1 MADLDD
7 SARSKVNA
15 PNLAFLATVMEDGSP
30 QVTPVWI
37 HLENGYLT
45 FNTAIGRVKERNMR
59 RDPRVAFSIVD
70 KDNPY
75 DKVCIRGRV
84 VEIIEGEE
92 ADRQIDVLAK
102 KYLGQETY
110 PWRNP
115 EENRIKVLVEPVSV
129 SA

>member
-45 FNTAIGRVKERNMR
+45 FNTAIGRVKERNIR

>member
-15 PNLAFLATVMEDGSP
+15 PNLAFLATVMGDGSP

-37 HLENGYLT
+37 HLENEYLT

-70 KDNPY
+70 KDNPF

-92 ADRQIDVLAK
+92 ADRQIDVLAQ

>member
-92 ADRQIDVLAK
+92 ADRQIDVLAQ

>member
-84 VEIIEGEE
+84 VEIVQGEE

>member
-45 FNTAIGRVKERNMR
+45 FNTAIGRVKERNIR

-70 KDNPY
+70 KDNPF

>member
-45 FNTAIGRVKERNMR
+45 FNTAIGRVKERNIR

-70 KDNPY
+70 KDNPF

-84 VEIIEGEE
+84 VEIVQGEE

>member
-70 KDNPY
+70 KDNPF